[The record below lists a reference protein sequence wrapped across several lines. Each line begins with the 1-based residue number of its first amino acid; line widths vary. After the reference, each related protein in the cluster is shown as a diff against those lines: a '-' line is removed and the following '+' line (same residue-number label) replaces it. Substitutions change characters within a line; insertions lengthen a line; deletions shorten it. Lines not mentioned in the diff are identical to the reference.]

1 MITRY
6 QILFDD
12 RHSLMFPSYQD
23 AMVHLE
29 NLKDFYKPKKIQ
41 IFKHTTTTEE
51 LDFERYLVD

>member
-1 MITRY
+1 MTTKY

-12 RHSLMFPSYQD
+12 RHSFMFPSYQD
-23 AMVHLE
+23 AMMHLE
-29 NLKDFYKPKKIQ
+29 HLKGYYRPKKIQ